1 MALLLMSVKAVN
13 AVERDNPAVIM
24 KGQFMDTIPGVLG
37 DHHRQCDAFFAA
49 IEQAIETRD
58 WVRAAKDFS
67 RFEKS
72 MQQHFD
78 VEESILFPA
87 FEAGTGMTMGPTAVM
102 RSEHAQI
109 RELLDAAAEAIVA
122 HDADEYS
129 GYAETLH
136 IMTQQH
142 NMKEEGVLYPMC
154 DQHLGAQSLALVARM
169 RDGIAE

>member
-1 MALLLMSVKAVN
+1 
-13 AVERDNPAVIM
+13 
-24 KGQFMDTIPGVLG
+24 MDTIHGLLSE
-37 DHHRQCDAFFAA
+37 HHRQCDAFFAA

-58 WVRAAKDFS
+58 WVHATKGFS

-72 MQQHFD
+72 MQQHFE

-87 FEAGTGMTMGPTAVM
+87 FEARTGMTMGPTAVM

-109 RELLDAAAEAIVA
+109 RELLEAAAEAIAA

-136 IMTQQH
+136 IMAQQH
-142 NMKEEGVLYPMC
+142 NMKEENVLYPMC
-154 DQHLGAQSLALVARM
+154 DQHLGAQSSALVARM

>member
-1 MALLLMSVKAVN
+1 
-13 AVERDNPAVIM
+13 
-24 KGQFMDTIPGVLG
+24 MDTIRGLLG
-37 DHHRQCDAFFAA
+37 DHHRQCDELFAI
-49 IEQAIETRD
+49 IEQAIEAED
-58 WVRAAKDFS
+58 WGRAAECFS

-87 FEAGTGMTMGPTAVM
+87 SEARTGMTMGPTAVM

-109 RELLDAAAEAIVA
+109 RELLEAAAEAISA

-142 NMKEEGVLYPMC
+142 NMKEENVLYPMC
-154 DQHLGAQSLALVARM
+154 DQHLGAQSAALVDRM
-169 RDGIAE
+169 KDGITEKNA

>member
-1 MALLLMSVKAVN
+1 
-13 AVERDNPAVIM
+13 
-24 KGQFMDTIPGVLG
+24 MDTIRGLLG
-37 DHHRQCDAFFAA
+37 DHHRQCDELFAI
-49 IEQAIETRD
+49 IEQAIEAED
-58 WVRAAKDFS
+58 WGRAAECFS

-87 FEAGTGMTMGPTAVM
+87 FEARTGMAMGPTAVM

-109 RELLDAAAEAIVA
+109 RELLEAAAEAISA

-142 NMKEEGVLYPMC
+142 NMKEENVLYPMC
-154 DQHLGAQSLALVARM
+154 DQHLGAQSAALVGRM
-169 RDGIAE
+169 KEGITEKNA